1 MKVPYETFDDT
12 NIVASDVVL
21 LQIVDC
27 KTGEVRGRSQLWSI
41 SRQRIYYVG
50 ALTLSPSPTNETR
63 KNN

>member
-27 KTGEVRGRSQLWSI
+27 KTGEVILDVPNANSNFNTRAINLI
-41 SRQRIYYVG
+41 M
-50 ALTLSPSPTNETR
+50 LSNTT
-63 KNN
+63 